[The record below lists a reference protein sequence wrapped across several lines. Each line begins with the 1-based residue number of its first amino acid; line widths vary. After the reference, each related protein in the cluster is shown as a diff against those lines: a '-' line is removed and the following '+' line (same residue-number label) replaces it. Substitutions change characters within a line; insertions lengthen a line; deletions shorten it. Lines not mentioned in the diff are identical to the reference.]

1 MICSEKKL
9 SSTQRVLVFGGP
21 KSGKTELV
29 GKLSEKFNLL
39 WFDNENG
46 WSTLTKLP
54 LEWQQRINIISI
66 PDSRVFPIA
75 AETWPK
81 VIKGGQVDICALHGK
96 VSCSLC
102 KKDSLPFESVNLSTV
117 SEDTIVVF
125 DSLTQFTNSL
135 IAHITKTQD
144 DSYKLQLDDWGNLR
158 VLIDKFLSQIQSA
171 GYNVV
176 CITHEEE
183 VEMEDGRK
191 KLVPVSGSSRSSRN
205 TAKYFDHVVYCETK
219 NKKHAFASSTTYS
232 VNVLTGSRTDVAVE
246 SDAVPSLL
254 KIFTDG
260 ERPKTPGQI
269 ALDNLKSNL
278 EK

>member
-21 KSGKTELV
+21 KSGKTEIV
-29 GKLSEKFNLL
+29 GRLAEKFNLL

-54 LEWQQRINIISI
+54 LEWQKRINIISI

-81 VIKGGQVDICALHGK
+81 VIKGGQVDICAAHGK

-102 KKDSLPFESVNLSTV
+102 KKDSLPFESVNISTI
-117 SEDTIVVF
+117 SENTIVVF
-125 DSLTQFTNSL
+125 DSLTQLTNSL

-144 DSYKLQLDDWGNLR
+144 DSYRLQLDDWGNLR

-191 KLVPVSGSSRSSRN
+191 KLVPVSGSSKSSRN

-219 NKKHAFASSTTYS
+219 NKKHVFASSTTYS
-232 VNVLTGSRTDVAVE
+232 VNVLTGSRTDVVVE
-246 SDAVPSLL
+246 SDVVPSLL
-254 KIFTDG
+254 KIFTG
-260 ERPKTPGQI
+260 TERPKTPGQI
-269 ALDNLKSNL
+269 ALDNILTTVRK
-278 EK
+278 